1 MGSVPFG
8 VIEATGE
15 TRSELTL
22 SLAFSST
29 SGKFSLLHPAFYLE
43 GDQCLASLVGS
54 DILPP
59 LILPKAEWTEVN
71 INCNRNAFARPPFS
85 SHTFGVPDGVLL

>member
-1 MGSVPFG
+1 MMGSVPFG

-22 SLAFSST
+22 SLAFSGT
-29 SGKFSLLHPAFYLE
+29 NGKFSLLHPTFYVE
-43 GDQCLASLVGS
+43 GDQCMALLVGS

-59 LILPKAEWTEVN
+59 LLTAQGRVD
-71 INCNRNAFARPPFS
+71 RS
-85 SHTFGVPDGVLL
+85 